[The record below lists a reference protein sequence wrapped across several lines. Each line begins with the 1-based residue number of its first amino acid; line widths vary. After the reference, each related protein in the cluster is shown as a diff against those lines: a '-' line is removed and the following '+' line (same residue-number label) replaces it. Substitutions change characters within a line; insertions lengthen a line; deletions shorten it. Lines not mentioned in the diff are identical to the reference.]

1 MKQKNI
7 GFTLVELL
15 VSIAVLS
22 IVTLGVGGLLRLA
35 AENYSNAT
43 KETEVQN
50 LLQST
55 VASVSN
61 SLEDAGLAVRFD
73 NSTKTLTIAN
83 TDNYIKFKLVG
94 TNLYYDEGALGGA
107 DDDAKIAAA
116 LAAGVHTNA
125 ENLLCDHVERF
136 DVDASGA
143 DNGLVV
149 LRVDVRFQER
159 AKSLTQ
165 NVFLRNFHATD
176 SYIQGLNGTPT
187 PGGGGGGTTPS
198 GAAVSPSA
206 ITPSGGAGGGG
217 GGGGGAGGGG
227 GGGGAYVT
235 EPPTSTPT
243 STPTPV
249 NYADRIS
256 NPHMEGSK
264 LVFGMNDGGT
274 NNTSFKIVKDGA
286 NYKLEVGGSEW
297 ILGNVMPGYYH
308 PGHNPLSAEQI
319 QWLKDSCGID
329 VASYFSGLPS
339 EPSTPPEP
347 TGGAGG
353 GTFTLDTTNQNS
365 SIVRNGDVTGDTMK
379 FDIKWFDSSM
389 TVKIIKKQE
398 GGKTVYRIEDA
409 NGSIP
414 WIFQGRNDAGF
425 NFSAMPGYNYNQS
438 GWNLT
443 DAQIAWFKTAWGLDI
458 VASFN

>member
-1 MKQKNI
+1 MKQKKNM

-61 SLEDAGLAVRFD
+61 ALEDAGLGVRFD

-83 TDNYIKFKLVG
+83 KDNYIKFKLVG
-94 TNLYYDEGALGGA
+94 SNLYYDEGTYSGG
-107 DDDAKIAAA
+107 DDDAKLNAAV
-116 LAAGVHTNA
+116 AAGVHTNP

-149 LRVDVRFQER
+149 LRVDVRYLER

-165 NVFLRNFHATD
+165 NVFLRNFQATD

-187 PGGGGGGTTPS
+187 PGGGGVTPS
-198 GAAVSPSA
+198 GAAVSPTV
-206 ITPSGGAGGGG
+206 ITPTTGGGG
-217 GGGGGAGGGG
+217 GGGGGHYASP
-227 GGGGAYVT
+227 T
-235 EPPTSTPT
+235 PEPTSTPVPT
-243 STPTPV
+243 SVPDDYTARVSNVNPV
-249 NYADRIS
+249 GTNKVAF
-256 NPHMEGSK
+256 N
-264 LVFGMNDGGT
+264 MNDGSP
-274 NNTSFKIVKDGA
+274 NNTATFRIVKDGS
-286 NYKLEVGGSEW
+286 NYKIENDGNEW
-297 ILGNVMPGYYH
+297 IIGNIMPGYYN
-308 PGHNPLSAEQI
+308 PGHNPLNAEQI
-319 QWLKDSCGID
+319 QWLKDACGID
-329 VASYFSGLPS
+329 VASYFSGTPQPTTQPTTQPTPTD
-339 EPSTPPEP
+339 EPGS
-347 TGGAGG
+347 G
-353 GTFTLDTTNQNS
+353 GTFTLDNSNHNSGLLQNGS
-365 SIVRNGDVTGDTMK
+365 VDGNTMK
-379 FDIKWFDSSM
+379 FDVTWYSASM
-389 TVKIIKKQE
+389 TVKIVKRQE

-414 WIFQGRNDAGF
+414 WMFQGRNENGYVY
-425 NFSAMPGYNYNQS
+425 SGMPGYTYNAAA
-438 GWNLT
+438 WDLT
-443 DAQIAWFKTAWGLDI
+443 AEQVEWFKTAYGLDI
-458 VASFN
+458 AASFN